1 MPPVSKIA
9 TLPPEIR
16 QWLHQTLVQRQFG
29 DIVGV
34 TDELQEALREAG
46 IAMYIGKS
54 AVGAES
60 LKIKRA
66 QDSIA
71 AATQAMQLIAD
82 TARDDADKRGE
93 ALNAL
98 VSEGLFEALLGAR
111 EAEAEDDPAKRIAL
125 LNKAALASARLTTT
139 SVKQRQWRHQVEE
152 RAKAA
157 ADAVTR
163 IAKKGGLS
171 ADQVRDIRSQILG
184 IAATPAKAEPAR

>member
-9 TLPPEIR
+9 KLPPEIR
-16 QWLHQTLVQRQFG
+16 KWLHQTLVERQFG

-34 TDELQEALREAG
+34 TDELQEVLREAG

-66 QDSIA
+66 QESIA

-111 EAEAEDDPAKRIAL
+111 ETEAEDDPAKRIAL

-157 ADAVTR
+157 AEAVTR
-163 IAKKGGLS
+163 IAKTGGLS
-171 ADQVRDIRSQILG
+171 DDQVRNIRSQILG
-184 IAATPAKAEPAR
+184 IAAAPAPAGGA

>member
-34 TDELQEALREAG
+34 TDELQEVLREAG

-66 QDSIA
+66 QESIA

-184 IAATPAKAEPAR
+184 IAATPAKAEPAH

>member
-34 TDELQEALREAG
+34 TDELQEVLREAG

-66 QDSIA
+66 QESIA